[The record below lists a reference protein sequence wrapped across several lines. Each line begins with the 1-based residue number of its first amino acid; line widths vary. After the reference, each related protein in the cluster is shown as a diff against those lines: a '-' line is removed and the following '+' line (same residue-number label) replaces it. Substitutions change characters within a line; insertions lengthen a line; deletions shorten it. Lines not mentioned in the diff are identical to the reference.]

1 MHTMLRHNN
10 SWTMLCFFKDLA
22 GICHDLFEWAI
33 SIFHFNQVVLSI
45 NGDISSFNFFGFLLL
60 LKVTGQSNVLTFFST
75 ARELE
80 MLEIIEILQGENP
93 FEITSSK

>member
-1 MHTMLRHNN
+1 MYPVCIQCCAITILEQ
-10 SWTMLCFFKDLA
+10 CFVFFKDLA

-60 LKVTGQSNVLTFFST
+60 LKVTGQSNVLTFFWT
-75 ARELE
+75 AREW
-80 MLEIIEILQGENP
+80 
-93 FEITSSK
+93 